1 MDHEEARTVR
11 EKQWGT
17 VLKQVSVCTMI
28 VLLGVTAGTSAWCM
42 NRDANSDAL
51 ALCLQSNSATEC
63 ASLFDNVSV
72 EVTE

>member
-1 MDHEEARTVR
+1 MEDRAER
-11 EKQWGT
+11 EKQWVGFLKHFAVCMMV
-17 VLKQVSVCTMI
+17 VLVA
-28 VLLGVTAGTSAWCM
+28 VTAGTTGWCI
-42 NRDANSDAL
+42 NRDANADAL